1 MLKGGFFD
9 ASQRVMAL
17 RILPQTRPAMIPD
30 FVRFK
35 LFRLKCMYYYA
46 IQHTLLSSISILA
59 HILYVVLQ
67 YENFKARMS
76 GADLS
81 SGRTVNEK

>member
-1 MLKGGFFD
+1 
-9 ASQRVMAL
+9 
-17 RILPQTRPAMIPD
+17 
-30 FVRFK
+30 
-35 LFRLKCMYYYA
+35 MYYYA

-81 SGRTVNEK
+81 PLPDGK